1 MDNSINLTQS
11 ELEKLAEYLQKNIGI
26 HLEAQKLL
34 RFKRK
39 IEAIF
44 YKHDIK
50 TFSAFYH
57 QLRFMNSEELIQDL
71 TNAVTV
77 NETYFWRE
85 HEQFNILSKEV
96 LTQLI
101 EPSGLRN
108 IRILVSPCSSGE
120 ELYSIMLS
128 ILDTPN
134 LIDKLNIEMVGIDI
148 DTTMIQKA
156 KTGLYSKRSIDKL
169 PKHLLEKYFTKMG
182 MLYQIDKT
190 LKDGARFMQANIFD
204 EDISKKLGEFDILF
218 SRNMLIYFNAKDK
231 QRCFKTFWSLMKN
244 DAKLFLGHADANNID
259 KTLFASTK
267 YGFHIYRKIA

>member
-1 MDNSINLTQS
+1 MNNTIDLTPA

-39 IEAIF
+39 IEEIF
-44 YKHDIK
+44 YRHKIEN
-50 TFSAFYH
+50 FSTFYH
-57 QLRFMNSEELIQDL
+57 KLRFLNSEELIQDL

-85 HEQFNILSKEV
+85 HEQFELLSKEILPQFIKSHSLQTV
-96 LTQLI
+96 
-101 EPSGLRN
+101 
-108 IRILVSPCSSGE
+108 RILVSPCSSGE

-134 LIDKLNIEMVGIDI
+134 LIEKLNIEMVGIDI
-148 DTTMIQKA
+148 DSTMIQKA
-156 KTGLYSKRSIDKL
+156 KTGLYSKRSVDKL
-169 PKHLLEKYFTKMG
+169 PKHLLEKYFKKVGT
-182 MLYQIDKT
+182 LYKIDRT
-190 LKDGARFMQANIFD
+190 LTDAAKFLQVNIFD
-204 EDISKKLGEFDILF
+204 DNLKSRLGEYDILF

-231 QRCFKTFWSLMKN
+231 QRCFETFWSLMKQ

-259 KTLFASTK
+259 KKLFAPVK
-267 YGFHIYRKIA
+267 NGFHVFRKIA